1 MQTIFCEDFE
11 SYCREHYDNYLRA
24 CLIFGIEQDDSFER
38 FKENNIERL
47 EASYEN
53 SGRYSLH

>member
-1 MQTIFCEDFE
+1 MQTISCEDFE
-11 SYCREHYDNYLRA
+11 NYCKEHYDNYLRA
-24 CLIFGIEQDDSFER
+24 CFVLGIEHDDSFER